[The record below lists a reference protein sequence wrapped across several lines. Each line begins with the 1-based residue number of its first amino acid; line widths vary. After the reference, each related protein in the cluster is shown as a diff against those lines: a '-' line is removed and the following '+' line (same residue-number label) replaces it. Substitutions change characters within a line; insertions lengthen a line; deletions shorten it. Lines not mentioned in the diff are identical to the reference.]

1 MQADIRQRNIKFS
14 VTRQV
19 HTDHQNTT
27 LLKKLL
33 KLEHR
38 LSAKESSDTHY
49 YILI

>member
-19 HTDHQNTT
+19 YTDHQNTT

-38 LSAKESSDTHY
+38 LSVKESSDIHY